1 MTKTALPLL
10 SILKSNSNN
19 LFFFSFEGAPTG
31 NELNVTWVQIQ
42 MIPDVIVCVNSV
54 K

>member
-19 LFFFSFEGAPTG
+19 LLFFSFEGAPTG
-31 NELNVTWVQIQ
+31 NELNVT
-42 MIPDVIVCVNSV
+42 
-54 K
+54 